1 MQVMRLGQVA
11 FVLGGLVGLA
21 LVSCN
26 PVTQPR
32 NPFLGYTEEY
42 GVAGQQQTFEG
53 GAAGAV
59 GAEETFRRPLTL
71 TFINSHP
78 DAVVDTSFVA
88 WVEVSSVRS
97 AGQQD
102 ALLRG
107 GYAQLTKEARLG
119 SAYTLPVGTFVLK
132 GPGTAGATPVTLSR
146 AGSTSATQGGAQTV
160 TPTTLAFD
168 MITPDKVLVFSQPPV
183 SCDSVA
189 FTFSDPI
196 TGEVLSGSSP
206 AGGGYKTLAQVDVY
220 QCSPL
225 RPGLFFTAVGGTRL
239 PNEFREGD
247 SLTFTFQ
254 PTPTAGAAF
263 AVVTISTPQT
273 TTVQP

>member
-1 MQVMRLGQVA
+1 MRLGHA
-11 FVLGGLVGLA
+11 KSVLGGLVGLVLA
-21 LVSCN
+21 SCT
-26 PVTQPR
+26 PVTQQR

-42 GVAGQQQTFEG
+42 GVAGQQQVFEG
-53 GAAGAV
+53 GAAGGV
-59 GAEETFRRPLTL
+59 GTEETFRRPLTL
-71 TFINSHP
+71 TFINSNG
-78 DAVVDTSFVA
+78 DAIVDTSFVA

-102 ALLRG
+102 ALLQG
-107 GYAQLTKEARLG
+107 GFVQLTEEIRLG
-119 SAYTLPVGTFVLK
+119 SAYTLPVGTFVLD

-146 AGSTSATQGGAQTV
+146 AATTSTTQGGTQAL
-160 TPTTLAFD
+160 TPTTAVFN

-189 FTFSDPI
+189 FTFSDPV
-196 TGEVLSGSSP
+196 TGEVLSGASP

-220 QCSPL
+220 ECSPL
-225 RPGLFFTAVGGTRL
+225 RPGLFFTAVGGTRR

-254 PTPTAGAAF
+254 PTPTAEGAF
-263 AVVTISTPQT
+263 AVVTVTTPQT
-273 TTVQP
+273 TTTPP